1 MRTRVTAGTTARLR
15 AWGRAVLFW
24 LVGTGGACSVGLCA
38 WFLTLP
44 VTLNLASEVARTA
57 LVVAATLVLALAMGL
72 LIPAR
77 RTEIVLAETLLGARF
92 PDGWHRQQQAG
103 GVERVRT
110 SLWFTAHLL
119 GGAVVILAGLV
130 ALPVGA
136 GLATASWTGTAGT
149 RPLGIPVLPFLG
161 TGSDWLVLAAGIAL
175 IVVAAVILAGLPL
188 LATWPAEVMLGPSP
202 RELMTITA
210 TQAARAAERNRV
222 ARDLHDSVGH
232 NLSIISVL
240 ATAAVRTPEES
251 AVRAYCEDIAGVA
264 RSALTDLDEALRV
277 LRAGSDPDRS
287 SDPGSGT
294 GGSSGSGSGSGGGDT
309 DARTLADLDPLLE
322 RLRSAGRRIDG
333 DVPAA
338 VGSVP
343 EPVSR
348 EGYRIVAEALTNA
361 ARYGTDDPT
370 ELTLTLDG
378 DRLTIEVANRIGTGG
393 TGGSGG
399 AGGAGGAAGRGRRDG
414 GRGLVGIRERVSL
427 LGGTLTVG
435 TDDTGGAAGWWRL
448 RAELPGAAARVR
460 SDSRSRP
467 AASTSSTSPAPP
479 APEQTR

>member
-1 MRTRVTAGTTARLR
+1 MGVAVRTTVTAGTTARLR
-15 AWGRAVLFW
+15 AWGRAMLFL

-44 VTLNLASEVARTA
+44 VTLNLDADWFRTA
-57 LVVAATLVLALAMGL
+57 LVVATALVLALAMGL

-92 PDGWHRQQQAG
+92 PDGWHQQQQAG
-103 GVERVRT
+103 RVERVRT

-119 GGAVVILAGLV
+119 AGAVVLLAGVV
-130 ALPVGA
+130 AVPVGV
-136 GLATASWTGTAGT
+136 GLAGAPWTGTAGT
-149 RPLGIPVLPFLG
+149 RPLGIPVLPLLG
-161 TGSDWLVLAAGIAL
+161 TGSDWGGGRRRRGHGPGRRGD
-175 IVVAAVILAGLPL
+175 VVGLPR

-202 RELMTITA
+202 RELMAITA

-264 RSALTDLDEALRV
+264 RPRSPTSTRRCASCAPTRV
-277 LRAGSDPDRS
+277 PATATARTAGPARAGVR
-287 SDPGSGT
+287 PGQR
-294 GGSSGSGSGSGGGDT
+294 SGSGGRDA
-309 DARTLADLDPLLE
+309 DARTLADLDTLLE

-333 DVPAA
+333 SVPAE

-370 ELTLTLDG
+370 ELTLTLAG
-378 DRLTIEVANRIGTGG
+378 DRLTIEVANRV
-393 TGGSGG
+393 GSS
-399 AGGAGGAAGRGRRDG
+399 GRGRRDG

-427 LGGTLTVG
+427 LGGTLAVG
-435 TDDTGGAAGWWRL
+435 PDDRAAGWWRL
-448 RAELPGAAARVR
+448 RAELPGAAARTR
-460 SDSRSRP
+460 PGARPDPGPGPGSNSDSAP
-467 AASTSSTSPAPP
+467 TSPTPP
-479 APEQTR
+479 APEQPR

>member
-1 MRTRVTAGTTARLR
+1 MRTTVPAGTTARLR
-15 AWGRAVLFW
+15 AWGRAVLFL
-24 LVGTGGACSVGLCA
+24 LVGTGGASSVGLCA

-44 VTLNLASEVARTA
+44 VTLNLEPAWTRVALAGATA
-57 LVVAATLVLALAMGL
+57 LVLALAMGL

-77 RTEIVLAETLLGARF
+77 RTEVVLAETLLGARF
-92 PDGWHRQQQAG
+92 PDGWHRQQHAG
-103 GVERVRT
+103 RVERVRT

-119 GGAVVILAGLV
+119 GGAAVLLAGVV
-130 ALPVGA
+130 AVPVGI
-136 GLATASWTGTAGT
+136 GLVGAPWTGTAGT
-149 RPLGIPVLPFLG
+149 HPLGMPVLPLLG
-161 TGSDWLVLAAGIAL
+161 TGSDWVV
-175 IVVAAVILAGLPL
+175 VVAGAVALLVGAAVVVGLPL
-188 LATWPAEVMLGPSP
+188 VATWPAEVMLGPSP
-202 RELMTITA
+202 RELMAITA

-277 LRAGSDPDRS
+277 LRADSGPGSDADSGTEGRS
-287 SDPGSGT
+287 GSGP
-294 GGSSGSGSGSGGGDT
+294 GAGSGSGSGGGDA
-309 DARTLADLDPLLE
+309 DARTLADLDTLLE

-333 DVPAA
+333 GVPAA

-370 ELTLTLDG
+370 ELTLTLTG
-378 DRLTIEVANRIGTGG
+378 DRLTIEVANRV
-393 TGGSGG
+393 GS
-399 AGGAGGAAGRGRRDG
+399 AGRSRRDG

-427 LGGTLTVG
+427 LGGTLAVG
-435 TDDTGGAAGWWRL
+435 PDDGAAGWWRL
-448 RAELPGAAARVR
+448 RAELPGAAARTR
-460 SDSRSRP
+460 PGARP
-467 AASTSSTSPAPP
+467 ASAAGPAAGPGPDSASTSPTPP

>member
-1 MRTRVTAGTTARLR
+1 MRTTVTAGTAARLR
-15 AWGRAVLFW
+15 AWGRAVLFL
-24 LVGTGGACSVGLCA
+24 LVGTGGASSVGLCA

-44 VTLNLASEVARTA
+44 VTLNLEPAWARVA
-57 LVVAATLVLALAMGL
+57 LVVATALVLALAMGL

-77 RTEIVLAETLLGARF
+77 RTEVVLAETLLGARF
-92 PDGWHRQQQAG
+92 PDGWHRQQHAG
-103 GVERVRT
+103 WVERVRT

-119 GGAVVILAGLV
+119 GGAAVLLAGVV
-130 ALPVGA
+130 AVPVGV
-136 GLATASWTGTAGT
+136 GLVGAPWTGTAGT
-149 RPLGIPVLPFLG
+149 HPLGMPVLPLLG
-161 TGSDWLVLAAGIAL
+161 TGSDWV
-175 IVVAAVILAGLPL
+175 VVAVGAVALVVGAAVVVGLPL
-188 LATWPAEVMLGPSP
+188 VATWPAEVMLGPSP
-202 RELMTITA
+202 RELMAITA

-277 LRAGSDPDRS
+277 LRTGADPD
-287 SDPGSGT
+287 SGPE
-294 GGSSGSGSGSGGGDT
+294 GGSGSGNGPRSGGGDT
-309 DARTLADLDPLLE
+309 EARTLADLDTLLE

-333 DVPAA
+333 NVPAA

-370 ELTLTLDG
+370 ELTLTLTG
-378 DRLTIEVANRIGTGG
+378 DRLTIEVANRV
-393 TGGSGG
+393 GS
-399 AGGAGGAAGRGRRDG
+399 AGRGRRDG
-414 GRGLVGIRERVSL
+414 GRGLVGIRERVNL
-427 LGGTLTVG
+427 LGGTLAVG
-435 TDDTGGAAGWWRL
+435 PEDGAARWWRL
-448 RAELPGAAARVR
+448 RAELPGAAART
-460 SDSRSRP
+460 RSRP
-467 AASTSSTSPAPP
+467 AAPTSSTPP